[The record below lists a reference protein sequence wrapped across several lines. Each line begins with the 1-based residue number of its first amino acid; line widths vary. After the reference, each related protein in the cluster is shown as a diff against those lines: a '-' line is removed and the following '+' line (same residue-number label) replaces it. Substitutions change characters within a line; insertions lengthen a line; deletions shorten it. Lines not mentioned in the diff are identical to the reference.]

1 MKKYRVVLGVAFT
14 IVALVLV
21 GVILTRGVHFDIL
34 QPAGDI
40 ARQQRDLLV
49 ITLGLMGLIVIPI
62 FVMLGWFGWKYRA
75 GNNKRK
81 KHDYKPEWHENKLL
95 EALWWGIPIVII
107 AILAVIAWQTS
118 HSLDP
123 YKKIESDK
131 AAIEVQ
137 VVALQWKWLFIYPQ
151 LGVATVNKLPIPEK
165 TPIHFTISADAP
177 MSAFW
182 VPTLGSQ
189 IYAMNGMSSQLNLI
203 ADRTGEFK
211 GVGTNINGEGYAD
224 MKFTVYAQTEHD
236 FESWVKTAQN
246 SPASMDMDMYEKL
259 AQPGLSDQATYVL
272 GDATLYD
279 KIVAKYMDGMTHG
292 STDTG
297 KHVMPDGT
305 TLDNSKLDT
314 EAHKHGME
322 GM

>member
-1 MKKYRVVLGVAFT
+1 MKKYRVVLGVAFA
-14 IVALVLV
+14 IVALTLV
-21 GVILTRGVHFDIL
+21 GVILTHGVHFDIL

-40 ARQQRDLLV
+40 AVQQRNLIV
-49 ITLGLMGLIVIPI
+49 ITLGLMAIIVVPI
-62 FVMLGWFGWKYRA
+62 FIMLGWFGWKYRA
-75 GNNKRK
+75 GNTKRK

-95 EALWWGIPIVII
+95 EILWWGIPIAII
-107 AILAVIAWQTS
+107 SILAVIAWQTS

-123 YKKIESDK
+123 YKKIESNK

-151 LGVATVNKLPIPEK
+151 LGVATVNKLPIPEN
-165 TPIHFTISADAP
+165 TPVHFTISADAP

-224 MKFTVYAQTEHD
+224 MKFTVYSQTEAD
-236 FESWVKTAQN
+236 FETWVKTAQS
-246 SPASMDMDMYEKL
+246 SPATMDAAAYQKL
-259 AQPGLSDQATYVL
+259 ATPGLSDEATYVL
-272 GDATLYD
+272 GKATLYD
-279 KIVAKYMDGMTHG
+279 DIVNKYMGGTHTMLDG
-292 STDTG
+292 ST
-297 KHVMPDGT
+297 M
-305 TLDNSKLDT
+305 DNSQMDSD
-314 EAHKHGME
+314 EHMHGME

>member
-14 IVALVLV
+14 IIALTLV
-21 GVILTRGVHFDIL
+21 GIILTHGVHFDIL

-40 ARQQRDLLV
+40 AVQQRDLM
-49 ITLGLMGLIVIPI
+49 ITVLGLMAIIVVPI

-75 GNNKRK
+75 GNDKRK
-81 KHDYKPEWHENKLL
+81 KQDYKPEWHENKTL
-95 EALWWGIPIVII
+95 EILWWGIPIAII
-107 AILAVIAWQTS
+107 GILAVIAWQTS

-189 IYAMNGMSSQLNLI
+189 IYAMNGMSSQLSLI

-211 GVGTNINGEGYAD
+211 GMSNNINGEGYAD
-224 MKFTVYAQTEHD
+224 MKFTVYAQAEKD
-236 FESWVKTAQN
+236 FEAWIKTAQS
-246 SPASMDMDMYEKL
+246 SPASMDAMTYERL
-259 AQPGLSDQATYVL
+259 AKPGLSDPATYVL
-272 GDATLYD
+272 GHATLYD
-279 KIVAKYMDGMTHG
+279 DIVNKYMHG
-292 STDTG
+292 S
-297 KHVMPDGT
+297 HVMPDGT
-305 TLDNSKLDT
+305 TMDNSKMET
-314 EAHKHGME
+314 QEHKHGME